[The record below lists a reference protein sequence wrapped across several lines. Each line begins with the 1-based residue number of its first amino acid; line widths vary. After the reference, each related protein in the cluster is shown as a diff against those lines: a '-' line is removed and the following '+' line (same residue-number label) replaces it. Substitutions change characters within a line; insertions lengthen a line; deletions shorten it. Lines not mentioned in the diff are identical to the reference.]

1 MEESRSRVTEPR
13 QLIIEAPSVLTLKDR
28 IAEVGVTLFFWLL
41 LLYLWQPVLSFL
53 AWMFQGYV
61 SYRHMF
67 SLGGYRAVL
76 DILQSYVSY
85 IGLMTGL
92 LFVWAFYNQLRFGG
106 NERRQKIPD
115 TSLLEHAL
123 YCNVNPEDVLRWR
136 KYDQMVVTFGEDGY
150 ISGATE
156 ESLASFKQRQ
166 SI

>member
-106 NERRQKIPD
+106 MKGDKNTGHFLVGTCVVLQCKPRRCF
-115 TSLLEHAL
+115 AL
-123 YCNVNPEDVLRWR
+123 A
-136 KYDQMVVTFGEDGY
+136 Q
-150 ISGATE
+150 I
-156 ESLASFKQRQ
+156 
-166 SI
+166 